1 MNEIKTIDDLYAAL
15 CLEGINSVSKLE
27 EAFSKIAGA
36 LLNRFAI
43 QKGNKV
49 YRFVE
54 IEFYHTIADKVQGH
68 EGTTYERGIAE
79 SCDFFFHPSGVDLCF
94 ESNEESYGG
103 ILIRSIECEGD
114 FTNGPGKVA
123 DKLFDKFS
131 AIRPPKDFPK
141 LVSTT
146 AANDITPM
154 TFTRYNIKG
163 SEKYRYTWPWEL
175 WEPKGYSAS
184 PWYYNG
190 ELKKK

>member
-36 LLNRFAI
+36 LLNGFAI
-43 QKGNKV
+43 QKDNKV

-54 IEFYHTIADKVQGH
+54 IEFYHTIADKAQGH
-68 EGTTYERGIAE
+68 EGTTYKRGIAE

-94 ESNEESYGG
+94 ESNEDSYGG

-114 FTNGPGKVA
+114 FTNGPGLVA
-123 DKLFDKFS
+123 DILFDKFS

-141 LVSTT
+141 LVPITT
-146 AANDITPM
+146 ANDIIPAN
-154 TFTRYNIKG
+154 FTRFNIEG
-163 SEKYRYTWPWEL
+163 SEKYRYTWPWE
-175 WEPKGYSAS
+175 
-184 PWYYNG
+184 
-190 ELKKK
+190 

>member
-15 CLEGINSVSKLE
+15 RLEGINSVSQLE
-27 EAFSKIAGA
+27 KAFSRIAEA
-36 LLNRFAI
+36 LLNGFAI
-43 QKGNKV
+43 QKGDKV

-54 IEFYHTIADKVQGH
+54 IEFYHTIADRAQGH
-68 EGTTYERGIAE
+68 EGTTYKRDNAD
-79 SCDFFFHPSGVDLCF
+79 SCDFFFHPSGIDLCF
-94 ESNEESYGG
+94 KSDQESYGG

-141 LVSTT
+141 LIPITSADV
-146 AANDITPM
+146 ITPVP
-154 TFTRYNIKG
+154 FTRYNIEG
-163 SEKYRYTWPWEL
+163 GEKYRYTWPWEL
-175 WEPKGYSAS
+175 WKPKGYSAS